1 MTSYSV
7 MIDAIGADAGNI
19 PVSAPKVAG
28 YVTGSGDV
36 PWPPAEWARF
46 TQAGH
51 VRIDQSPNLT
61 AWASGA
67 ADVADME
74 NGAATQATVIIQ
86 GLVRQAKGWWSF
98 VYVSAAN
105 LAGLQEAAKAAG
117 FTKVQFWVA
126 NWNLSEAEAADQL
139 GGDIVSIQ
147 FASPTS
153 NPDTVVPGGTQTLA
167 QANVDLSVTIP
178 AWFAYRPPAPAVTTG
193 VVVLEDL
200 ATIKVSSTDRVTWQA
215 A

>member
-1 MTSYSV
+1 MTSYTLMV
-7 MIDAIGADAGNI
+7 DATGTDSAHLPAE
-19 PVSAPKVAG
+19 APKVAG
-28 YVTGSGDV
+28 YVTGSGGV
-36 PWPPAEWARF
+36 PWSAADWARF

-51 VRIDQSPNLT
+51 VRVDQSATLS

-74 NGAATQATVIIQ
+74 KGAATQGTVIIQ

-105 LAGLQEAAKAAG
+105 LAGLQEAARAAG
-117 FTKVQFWVA
+117 LVKLQYWVA
-126 NWNLSEAEAADQL
+126 NWNLSEEEAAAQL
-139 GGDIVSIQ
+139 GGDIVAVQ

-153 NPDTVVPGGTQTLA
+153 NPDTVVPGGTATLKD
-167 QANVDLSVTIP
+167 ANVDLSVTIP
-178 AWFAYRPPAPAVTTG
+178 AWFGYRPPAPAVTTG

-200 ATIKVSSTDRVTWQA
+200 TTIKVSSTDRTTWQA